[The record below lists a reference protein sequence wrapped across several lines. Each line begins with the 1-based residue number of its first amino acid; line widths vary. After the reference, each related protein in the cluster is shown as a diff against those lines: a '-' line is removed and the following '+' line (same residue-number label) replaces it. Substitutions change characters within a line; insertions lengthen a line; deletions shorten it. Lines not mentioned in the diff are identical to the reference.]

1 MKIKFK
7 LKPFLMKICFV
18 AITILVLG
26 CGTTDSID
34 PKGKELG
41 YWGFKSSS
49 GRTLKWNCTDSLT
62 FQDTCNR
69 QDTSSN
75 DENWMDAIWGFLKQI

>member
-1 MKIKFK
+1 MKIF
-7 LKPFLMKICFV
+7 FV
-18 AITILVLG
+18 AISLLVLG
-26 CGTTDSID
+26 CGTTDSIE

-69 QDTSSN
+69 QDTSKN
-75 DENWMDAIWGFLKQI
+75 DENWMGAIWGFLKQI